1 MCTGV
6 CLVFLMPQIAL
17 HFDWGVED
25 ILNLRKSLKLLK
37 AHSLSLKIQVN
48 QIKTDNE

>member
-6 CLVFLMPQIAL
+6 YFLLYLIFLMPQIAL

-25 ILNLRKSLKLLK
+25 ILKKPQALESTQ
-37 AHSLSLKIQVN
+37 S
-48 QIKTDNE
+48 